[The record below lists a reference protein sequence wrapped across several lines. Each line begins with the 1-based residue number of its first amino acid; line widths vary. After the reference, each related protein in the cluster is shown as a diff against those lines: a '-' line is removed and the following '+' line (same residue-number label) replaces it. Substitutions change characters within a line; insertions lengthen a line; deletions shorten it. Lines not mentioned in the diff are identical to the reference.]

1 MAQRSQLGL
10 ITDLKLPVFFFSLLE
25 GKGMNYFSQRSKL
38 LASLTKWKA
47 LNLTERKNLKMKE
60 NQNQTKPKHQL
71 IVWRILEEEELLF
84 LCEVVILGHPSFS

>member
-1 MAQRSQLGL
+1 MAAQTYNPSAYEVEAGGEQDQSQSRLVREPL
-10 ITDLKLPVFFFSLLE
+10 
-25 GKGMNYFSQRSKL
+25 SQ
-38 LASLTKWKA
+38 
-47 LNLTERKNLKMKE
+47 E